1 MHIEQKG
8 DGALDLHVDAPI
20 IAYMQACGI
29 LVKLTPKERDQVVHK
44 V

>member
-1 MHIEQKG
+1 MNIKQEG

-20 IAYMQACGI
+20 IAYLQTCGVS
-29 LVKLTPKERDQVVHK
+29 VKLTPKDQDRIVHK